1 MIYMSN
7 APRLRQSLSNALSVV
22 LPTREETLL
31 LRACL
36 SSAEAVR
43 QSWEAWQR
51 LRNDLRTGS
60 LTDSQT
66 VKKLQLL
73 VFDALRRSALEVDK
87 ESQTY
92 LRSAYLQEDWRS
104 KIVRRICREVLRL
117 FESHDIPVIVLKGV
131 ALAETV
137 YESPVLR
144 HCHDIDLLIRDQDMS
159 RAMTLLPSIEFKEID
174 SKAEPGSSDCQLE
187 HESGLPLELHRALFK
202 LPYYNEL
209 LGETWK
215 RSRNQVIADVQ
226 TKILAPADNLLHVC
240 GHAFHE
246 SRRGSLRWVSD
257 AWFIID
263 RHRDLDWDLVFDC
276 ADRSHLAL
284 PLSVTLAY
292 LAEDLNAPIPSSF
305 LARLFAAASKSSA
318 IERELALFGAHS
330 RPQGSL
336 VALFRRMR
344 DWRGRAFMIQWLL
357 LPSPAYLFM
366 VEEARPSWPL
376 PFHYIYR
383 PLRYA
388 RQFIDSKFAGLIRRI
403 KWRVDRFFLR
413 TDYRTP

>member
-1 MIYMSN
+1 
-7 APRLRQSLSNALSVV
+7 L
-22 LPTREETLL
+22 
-31 LRACL
+31 
-36 SSAEAVR
+36 
-43 QSWEAWQR
+43 
-51 LRNDLRTGS
+51 
-60 LTDSQT
+60 
-66 VKKLQLL
+66 
-73 VFDALRRSALEVDK
+73 
-87 ESQTY
+87 
-92 LRSAYLQEDWRS
+92 RS
-104 KIVRRICREVLRL
+104 KIVRRIC
-117 FESHDIPVIVLKGV
+117 HDILMLLEKEGIPTIVLKGV
-131 ALAETV
+131 ALAETA

-187 HESGLPLELHRALFK
+187 HESGLPLELHTALFK

-240 GHAFHE
+240 GHAFYE

-263 RHRDLDWDLVFDC
+263 RHRDLDWDLLLDC
-276 ADRSHLAL
+276 ANRSHLAL

-292 LAEDLNAPIPSSF
+292 LAEELSAPIPSNF
-305 LARLFAAASKSSA
+305 LDRLLAAASKSSA
-318 IERELALFGAHS
+318 TERELALFGAHS

-357 LPSPAYLFM
+357 LPTPTYLFM

-388 RQFIDSKFAGLIRRI
+388 RCLIYSKFVGVLRRI
-403 KWRVDRFFLR
+403 KWRVDRLFLR
-413 TDYRTP
+413 INFRTP

>member
-1 MIYMSN
+1 MSD
-7 APRLRQSLSNALSVV
+7 LLLSKPALAEALSVV
-22 LPTREETLL
+22 LPTPAETLL

-36 SSAEAVR
+36 YPGDSARRAWDEWQDSRNNFRNGFLGDNESVR
-43 QSWEAWQR
+43 K
-51 LRNDLRTGS
+51 LRP
-60 LTDSQT
+60 
-66 VKKLQLL
+66 L
-73 VFDALRRSALEVDK
+73 VFNAQNVHGLEIDK

-92 LRSAYLQEDWRS
+92 LRSAYLQEDLRS
-104 KIVRRICREVLRL
+104 KIVRRIC
-117 FESHDIPVIVLKGV
+117 HDILMLLEKEGIPTIVLKGV
-131 ALAETV
+131 ALAETA

-187 HESGLPLELHRALFK
+187 HESGLPLELHTALFK

-209 LGETWK
+209 LGETWE
-215 RSRNQVIADVQ
+215 RSQNQIIADCP
-226 TKILAPADNLLHVC
+226 TRILAPADNLLHVC
-240 GHAFHE
+240 GHAFYE

-263 RHRDLDWDLVFDC
+263 RHRDLDWDLFLDC
-276 ADRSHLAL
+276 ANRSHLAL
-284 PLSVTLAY
+284 PLSVMLAY

>member
-7 APRLRQSLSNALSVV
+7 APRLRPSLSNALSVV

-104 KIVRRICREVLRL
+104 KIVRRFCREVLRL

-144 HCHDIDLLIRDQDMS
+144 HCHDIDLLIKDQDMS
-159 RAMTLLPSIEFKEID
+159 RAASLLLAIGFKEID
-174 SKAEPGSSDCQLE
+174 SDAGLKNDNRKLE
-187 HESGLPLELHRALFK
+187 HESGLPLELHTALFK

-209 LGETWK
+209 LGEMWE
-215 RSRNQVIADVQ
+215 RSQNQIIADCP
-226 TKILAPADNLLHVC
+226 TRILAPADNLIHVC
-240 GHAFHE
+240 GHAFYQ
-246 SRRGSLRWVSD
+246 SRRESLRWVSD

-263 RHRDLDWDLVFDC
+263 RHRDLDWDLLLDC
-276 ADRSHLAL
+276 AVRSHLAL

-292 LAEDLNAPIPSSF
+292 LAEDLSAPIPSTF
-305 LARLFAAASKSSA
+305 LERLSAAASKRDA
-318 IERELALFGAHS
+318 TARELALFGARSAPH
-330 RPQGSL
+330 GNL
-336 VALFRRMR
+336 INLFQKMGN
-344 DWRGRAFMIQWLL
+344 WRGRVLLVQWLL
-357 LPSPAYLFM
+357 FPSPSYLFM
-366 VEEARPSWPL
+366 VEEVRHVWPL
-376 PFHYIYR
+376 PVHYVYR
-383 PLRYA
+383 LLRYA
-388 RQFIDSKFAGLIRRI
+388 RYYMYSKFTGLVRHI
-403 KWRVDRFFLR
+403 KWRIDRLFPR